1 MCMFKSM
8 LLLKDKVFCPNY
20 DSHEDMINETGM
32 EHGPM
37 RENFVRVEIT
47 PPDDDLTVPID
58 KWEYKVDQDYLPEWY
73 VEEVDKPRCFDALK
87 AWAVKHILVGQDV
100 PEVKQGEFVVLVNCN
115 TGIVKGTV
123 QEVRGGTVQEVWD
136 GGTVQEVRGGTVQ
149 EVWDGGTVQKVR
161 YGGTVQKVRYGGTVQ
176 EVWDG
181 ATVQEVW
188 YGGTVQEVRGGTV
201 QKVRYGG
208 TVQEV
213 WDGATVQEVWDGGT
227 VQKVRY
233 GGTVQE
239 VWDGGT
245 VQEVRG
251 GTVQEVW
258 DGGTVQK
265 QTGGIVIYA
274 DGCISVCNKN
284 FYRLITPE
292 EMK

>member
-87 AWAVKHILVGQDV
+87 AWAVKHILIGQEV
-100 PEVKQGEFVVLVNCN
+100 PEVKQDEFVMLVNCN

-123 QEVRGGTVQEVWD
+123 KEVLGGTVQKVRGGTVQEVRDGGTVQEVWDGGTVQEVWD
-136 GGTVQEVRGGTVQ
+136 GGTVQEVRGGGTVQ
-149 EVWDGGTVQKVR
+149 EVWGGGTVQKV
-161 YGGTVQKVRYGGTVQ
+161 
-176 EVWDG
+176 W
-181 ATVQEVW
+181 
-188 YGGTVQEVRGGTV
+188 GGTVQEVRV
-201 QKVRYGG
+201 
-208 TVQEV
+208 
-213 WDGATVQEVWDGGT
+213 
-227 VQKVRY
+227 
-233 GGTVQE
+233 
-239 VWDGGT
+239 
-245 VQEVRG
+245 
-251 GTVQEVW
+251 
-258 DGGTVQK
+258 GGTVQK